1 MNKFMKVLK
10 NNTSNI
16 LFLSLGIVL
25 LFSTDAKAFLQQSLM
40 KVGFFKPNLENVV
53 TKNIDKDY
61 LDVNLINNRGE
72 VVTLADFKGK
82 VVFINFWATWCPPC
96 IAEMPS
102 IQILHDKFKDDSD
115 VVILTVEI
123 ESKKDK
129 ANQFMKRK
137 KLTLPVYYPNS
148 NLPIV
153 LFDGTLPTTVILDK
167 EGNIAHKTLGMA
179 DYSGNDIVGFLNEIK
194 AMHE

>member
-1 MNKFMKVLK
+1 MKVLK

-16 LFLSLGIVL
+16 LFVSLGIIL

-123 ESKKDK
+123 ESKKEK
-129 ANQFMKRK
+129 AKQFMKRK

-179 DYSGNDIVGFLNEIK
+179 DYSGNDIVDFLKEIK

>member
-1 MNKFMKVLK
+1 MKVLK

-123 ESKKDK
+123 ESKKEK
-129 ANQFMKRK
+129 AKQFMKRK

-179 DYSGNDIVGFLNEIK
+179 DYSGNDIVGFLKEIK

>member
-1 MNKFMKVLK
+1 MKVLK

-16 LFLSLGIVL
+16 LFVSLGLIL

-61 LDVNLINNRGE
+61 LDVKLINNHGE

-102 IQILHDKFKDDSD
+102 IQILHDKFKDDND

-179 DYSGNDIVGFLNEIK
+179 DYSGNDIVDFLKEIK

>member
-1 MNKFMKVLK
+1 MKVLK

-16 LFLSLGIVL
+16 LFVSLGIVL

-123 ESKKDK
+123 ESKKEK
-129 ANQFMKRK
+129 AKQFMKRK

-179 DYSGNDIVGFLNEIK
+179 DYSGNDIVDFLKEIK

>member
-16 LFLSLGIVL
+16 LFVSLGIVL

-123 ESKKDK
+123 ESKKEK
-129 ANQFMKRK
+129 AKQFMKRK

-179 DYSGNDIVGFLNEIK
+179 DYSGNDIVDFLKEIK

>member
-1 MNKFMKVLK
+1 MKVLK

-16 LFLSLGIVL
+16 LFVSLGLIL

-61 LDVNLINNRGE
+61 LDVKLINNHGE

-123 ESKKDK
+123 ESKKEK
-129 ANQFMKRK
+129 AKQFMKRK

-179 DYSGNDIVGFLNEIK
+179 DYSGNDIVDFLKEIK

>member
-1 MNKFMKVLK
+1 MKVLK

-16 LFLSLGIVL
+16 LFVSLGLIL

-123 ESKKDK
+123 ESKKEK
-129 ANQFMKRK
+129 AKQFMKRK

-179 DYSGNDIVGFLNEIK
+179 DYSGNDIVDFLKEIK

>member
-1 MNKFMKVLK
+1 MKVLK

-16 LFLSLGIVL
+16 LFVSLGIIL

-61 LDVNLINNRGE
+61 LDVNLINNHGE

-123 ESKKDK
+123 ESKKEK
-129 ANQFMKRK
+129 AKQFMKRK
-137 KLTLPVYYPNS
+137 KLTLPVYYPDS

-179 DYSGNDIVGFLNEIK
+179 DYSGNDIVDFLNEIK

>member
-1 MNKFMKVLK
+1 MKVLK

-123 ESKKDK
+123 ESKKEK
-129 ANQFMKRK
+129 AKQFMKRK

-179 DYSGNDIVGFLNEIK
+179 DYSGNDIVDFLKEIK